1 MGRNLEGVGGMHG
14 VVYNQNIL
22 HDILKELRNTVL
34 KCLILL
40 LFIIVFILIRGEKCG
55 NKQMF
60 IRV

>member
-40 LFIIVFILIRGEKCG
+40 LLIIVFILIRGEK
-55 NKQMF
+55 
-60 IRV
+60 